1 MEKYFGKNLKNLR
14 HEHGLTQPKLA
25 QIVGTSQQS
34 ISYFESEVKI
44 PNIDT
49 AGRIAEVLDTTI
61 DALMNTPPEIL
72 LAEQVERRRNP

>member
-14 HEHGLTQPKLA
+14 LEHGLTQPKLA

-34 ISYFESEVKI
+34 ISYFESATKV
-44 PNIDT
+44 PNVDT

-61 DALMNTPPEIL
+61 DALMNTPPDVL
-72 LAEQVERRRNP
+72 LAEQIERRRGT